1 MNVNWIDLILSGI
14 FIYGAIVGFKRGL
27 VREVASL
34 FGLFISIISV
44 FYFSDQLSN
53 LIEIFLN
60 LTSTVAYIISCLVI
74 FLTVIYLVSYLAK
87 IITKAL
93 SIVALGFLN
102 RVTGLIFG
110 LFKWIIISSS
120 IIFIINKILFFNEF
134 SEQLKG
140 DQMKTSIMY
149 SPLSEV
155 GAFIFEKINT
165 NTNEE
170 EWEYL

>member
-60 LTSTVAYIISCLVI
+60 WFQKEES
-74 FLTVIYLVSYLAK
+74 FLK
-87 IITKAL
+87 
-93 SIVALGFLN
+93 
-102 RVTGLIFG
+102 
-110 LFKWIIISSS
+110 
-120 IIFIINKILFFNEF
+120 
-134 SEQLKG
+134 
-140 DQMKTSIMY
+140 
-149 SPLSEV
+149 
-155 GAFIFEKINT
+155 
-165 NTNEE
+165 
-170 EWEYL
+170 

>member
-155 GAFIFEKINT
+155 GTFIFEKINT

>member
-14 FIYGAIVGFKRGL
+14 FIYGSIVGFKKGL

-44 FYFSDQLSN
+44 FYFSDKLSN
-53 LIEIFLN
+53 LIEMFLN
-60 LTSTVAYIISCLVI
+60 LNSTVAYIISCLLI
-74 FLTVIYLVSYLAK
+74 FLTVISLVSYLAK

-93 SIVALGFLN
+93 SIIALGFLN
-102 RVTGLIFG
+102 RMTGLIFG

-120 IIFIINKILFFNEF
+120 IIFIINKILFLNEF
-134 SEQLKG
+134 TEQLKG
-140 DQMKTSIMY
+140 NQMETSIMY

-155 GAFIFEKINT
+155 GDFIFEKINT

-170 EWEYL
+170 EWKYL

>member
-1 MNVNWIDLILSGI
+1 MSAEVVSRLLLG
-14 FIYGAIVGFKRGL
+14 FIININLGFKRGL

-120 IIFIINKILFFNEF
+120 IIFIINKILFFKPKDSF
-134 SEQLKG
+134 KVI
-140 DQMKTSIMY
+140 TS
-149 SPLSEV
+149 
-155 GAFIFEKINT
+155 
-165 NTNEE
+165 
-170 EWEYL
+170 